1 MPSKAMIIQELN
13 NAKIA
18 HMRWVKRADHL
29 ISGLPVD
36 KEFIPLEST
45 TCGFGKWL
53 YGEVGQKLR
62 LEEEFK
68 SIIEQIE
75 FHHDNLHDVYGEI
88 YKIFFVMPEQRSLL
102 HKIMTFNSKK
112 VSDKEKAKAKDY
124 FHSLQKSSTEL
135 IALLEKLEIRVKES
149 DDINRMPKT
158 TMMRRGA

>member
-1 MPSKAMIIQELN
+1 MLSKATIIQELN
-13 NAKIA
+13 SAKIA

-36 KEFIPLEST
+36 KEFIPLEPT
-45 TCGFGKWL
+45 TCGFGKWF

-88 YKIFFVMPEQRSLL
+88 YKIFFIMPEQRSLL

-135 IALLEKLEIRVKES
+135 LALLEKLETMVRAS
-149 DDINRMPKT
+149 DEISRIQHT
-158 TMMRRGA
+158 SMMKRA

>member
-1 MPSKAMIIQELN
+1 MLSKSTILQELSS
-13 NAKIA
+13 AKIA

-102 HKIMTFNSKK
+102 HKIITFNSKK
-112 VSDKEKAKAKDY
+112 VSEKEKMRAKEY
-124 FHSLQKSSTEL
+124 FHSLQKSSTDL
-135 IALLEKLEIRVKES
+135 IGLLEKLESMVKDSEEIS
-149 DDINRMPKT
+149 RQHHT
-158 TMMRRGA
+158 RLMRRA